1 MVLGRLTGTREF
13 CIKQVDNKDLWILGR
28 GIKNEYKIL
37 LPIFLAKYLQK
48 YITLTIIILILLFVS
63 RIGRSVILIAGNWTL
78 HHILLLILFTQTS
91 QEELV
96 EFTKEVSQNKI
107 KTGVKLKKLLRQNQ
121 PLTIILYWFL
131 PKKQQ
136 TTQWNCKSMVAD

>member
-1 MVLGRLTGTREF
+1 MKISVQE
-13 CIKQVDNKDLWILGR
+13 NK
-28 GIKNEYKIL
+28 
-37 LPIFLAKYLQK
+37 
-48 YITLTIIILILLFVS
+48 
-63 RIGRSVILIAGNWTL
+63 
-78 HHILLLILFTQTS
+78 TS

-136 TTQWNCKSMVAD
+136 TTQWNCKSMVAFD